1 MPKNINL
8 QDITRIT
15 IQCGSC
21 PEKTCFDPREY
32 ASRSPDEDKCPHCN
46 ARWSIQGARIQRALD
61 AIRLII
67 TVPGEINAQITLETN
82 NN

>member
-1 MPKNINL
+1 MAESIKL
-8 QDITRIT
+8 QDISRIT

-21 PEKTCFDPREY
+21 SEVTQFNPRIPQK
-32 ASRSPDEDKCPHCN
+32 RSPDEDKCPHCD